1 MSKKRAVF
9 TIIACSIAV
18 LFLGG
23 ILMVGLNSDGF
34 GLLRASAHGDRPQP
48 YGFDNLVELDPEDEP
63 LEKLEISWEAGPVLV
78 KVVPGGKIRITETS
92 SRLLED
98 NEQMQVGFGS
108 GTLSIDWDHN
118 RFRFF
123 SFNLFGFGGLE
134 KSLTLELP
142 QALAQ
147 GLEEV
152 DCSTISGDLEV
163 GGLTAEE
170 GEFSSVSGDIHLAAP
185 LTFSDSCSISTT
197 SGDIVSEG
205 LTAQAIESSSTSGS
219 IYFTDAA
226 AGSANASTTS
236 GEIYY
241 GGKAEVF
248 STETVS
254 GLCHG
259 ALSACPEEV
268 DMDSVSGSLTL
279 ELPSSACFTAGHDT
293 ISGQF
298 SCGFPSQGG
307 QESENTYGTGR
318 PAGRFHFSTT
328 SGNIQILEA

>member
-1 MSKKRAVF
+1 MSKKRAAF

-23 ILMVGLNSDGF
+23 VLMVGLNSDGF

-48 YGFDNLVELDPEDEP
+48 SGFDNLVELDTEGES
-63 LEKLEISWEAGPVLV
+63 LEKLEINWEAGPVLV
-78 KVVPGGKIRITETS
+78 KVVPAGKIRVTETS
-92 SRLLED
+92 SRLLEE
-98 NEQMQVGFGS
+98 NEQMRVGFGG

-123 SFNLFGFGGLE
+123 SFNLFDFESLE

-147 GLEEV
+147 ELEEV
-152 DCSTISGDLEV
+152 DCSTVSGNIEI

-170 GEFSSVSGDIHLAAP
+170 GEFSSVSGDIHLTAP

-205 LTAQAIESSSTSGS
+205 LTAQSIESSSTSGS
-219 IYFTDAA
+219 ICFTDAA
-226 AGSANASTTS
+226 AESASANTTS
-236 GEIYY
+236 GKIYY
-241 GGKAEVF
+241 GGTAEVF
-248 STETVS
+248 STSTVS
-254 GLCHG
+254 GLCYG
-259 ALSACPEEV
+259 ALSACPEDLNME
-268 DMDSVSGSLTL
+268 SVSGSLTL
-279 ELPSSACFTAGHDT
+279 ELPSSACFTAGHDS

-307 QESENTYGTGR
+307 QEDDTTYGTGR
-318 PAGRFHFSTT
+318 PTGRFHFSTT
-328 SGNIQILEA
+328 SGNIQILES